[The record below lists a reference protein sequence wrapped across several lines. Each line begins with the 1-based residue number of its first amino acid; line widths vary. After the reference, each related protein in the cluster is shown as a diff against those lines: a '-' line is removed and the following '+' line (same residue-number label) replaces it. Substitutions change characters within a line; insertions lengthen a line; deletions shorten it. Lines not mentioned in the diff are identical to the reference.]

1 MQHKQLEFSFIF
13 YWVWGCELVQIA
25 GFRAENNL
33 KTGDVIQC
41 RECGYDILQ
50 VAHAPE

>member
-1 MQHKQLEFSFIF
+1 VCGL
-13 YWVWGCELVQIA
+13 ELVQIA
-25 GFRAENNL
+25 DFRVENNL

-50 VAHAPE
+50 VAYASE